1 MSAAA
6 KKSRRAP
13 APETF
18 RGDAVR
24 LSWPRKQVALATL
37 TRAKAMNTLSLALI
51 KELGKALDIAARQ
64 GARAFIITG
73 TGRAFCCGAHLDY
86 FTDPKSPIGQRPMDV
101 RDNYLAP
108 IAALF
113 DRFEA
118 VPFPVIAAVNGFALG
133 GGCEL
138 AISADFRIMAKS
150 AIIGVPE
157 VKLGAIPG
165 AGGVQ
170 KLARHVG
177 RAKALEW
184 ILLGTHVTADEA
196 DRCGLLDAVTAP
208 HELLPA
214 ALALAERIK
223 ALSPQAIAQA
233 KASVLLS
240 ENTDLKSAQQFG
252 LEALTLLIGGADW
265 QEGMAAF
272 HAKRPPK
279 F

>member
-1 MSAAA
+1 MTGA
-6 KKSRRAP
+6 KKINRGGTP
-13 APETF
+13 AAF
-18 RGDAVR
+18 RGAAVR
-24 LSWPRKQVALATL
+24 LSWPRKHVALATL
-37 TRAKAMNTLSLALI
+37 TRAKAMNTLTLALI
-51 KELGKALDIAARQ
+51 AELGQALDIAERQ

-73 TGRAFCCGAHLDY
+73 SGRAFCCGAHLDY
-86 FTDPKSPIGQRPMDV
+86 FIDPASPIGRTALAV
-101 RDNYLAP
+101 RDNYLRP

-118 VPFPVIAAVNGFALG
+118 ARFPVIAAINGYALG

-138 AISADFRIMAKS
+138 AISTDFRLMAKS

-170 KLARHVG
+170 KLARYVG

-184 ILLGTHVTADEA
+184 ILLGTHVTAEEA
-196 DRCGLLDAVTAP
+196 ERCGLVYAVTTP
-208 HELLPA
+208 DGLLPA
-214 ALALAERIK
+214 ALALAEKIK
-223 ALSPQAIAQA
+223 TLSPLAIAQA
-233 KASVLLS
+233 KASVLMS
-240 ENTDLKSAQQFG
+240 ENVDRASARDFG
-252 LEALTLLIGGADW
+252 LEALTLLVGSADW